1 MALGVHGIHQSD
13 EVFSGWAGQHG
24 RIFAE
29 AGGEGKEIWQVKQA
43 EKSLRVFYQEVEPT
57 GWAKNWPVD
66 LKRNLGM
73 GRSLDSFS
81 YAFEANGSG
90 AEVSGIALLVG

>member
-1 MALGVHGIHQSD
+1 MAFWVYRIHQAD
-13 EVFSGWAGQHG
+13 EVFSGRAGRNG
-24 RIFAE
+24 GIFAE
-29 AGGEGKEIWQVKQA
+29 AGGEGKEIWPVEQA
-43 EKSLRVFYQEVEPT
+43 KESLRLFYQESELT
-57 GWAKNWPVD
+57 GWAKNCPVD
-66 LKRNLGM
+66 LMRNLGM